1 MKTLETICVF
11 EGFNYYWGRAHP
23 PELIPLA
30 AYCKTWSKAG
40 YSWAWGLTMLIPLAN
55 IIGFCVLGFSKWPI
69 EEELEQIKANAGI
82 NRTNF

>member
-1 MKTLETICVF
+1 
-11 EGFNYYWGRAHP
+11 
-23 PELIPLA
+23 
-30 AYCKTWSKAG
+30 
-40 YSWAWGLTMLIPLAN
+40 MLIPLAN